1 MKNKTTIFSSK
12 CMYYSTFRQSSH
24 VAYRATHQKLVE
36 SHGLLMATYVE
47 TMKRPRTED
56 LVSLPDPQD
65 VLAPH
70 TLHTIQGSATP
81 VYSRSDYPNVRYW
94 YKEAW
99 RQVESK
105 RKDSSNLGSNA
116 SIRGGTRCAQGE
128 NVSTTYIEESDGT
141 PIPGL
146 RAAEIR
152 EFARSIWKGLYS
164 RGLAP
169 PKWRD
174 ATLRVQDEYTAE
186 MERRWPVLGYC
197 ENHWKVRYLATKNY
211 PQWYGKYEEKMKKAK
226 NNQTDEPPLK
236 KPKNM
241 IEDDD
246 TGNCQSDVETDAA
259 PEVSDRD
266 INLASSSQLEDNIRE
281 VPRIGTSRPRA
292 RPLKDPL

>member
-1 MKNKTTIFSSK
+1 MELQFQVCGQQRS
-12 CMYYSTFRQSSH
+12 
-24 VAYRATHQKLVE
+24 E
-36 SHGLLMATYVE
+36 SL
-47 TMKRPRTED
+47 R
-56 LVSLPDPQD
+56 DPSGR
-65 VLAPH
+65 VY
-70 TLHTIQGSATP
+70 IQEVWP
-81 VYSRSDYPNVRYW
+81 
-94 YKEAW
+94 
-99 RQVESK
+99 
-105 RKDSSNLGSNA
+105 
-116 SIRGGTRCAQGE
+116 
-128 NVSTTYIEESDGT
+128 
-141 PIPGL
+141 
-146 RAAEIR
+146 
-152 EFARSIWKGLYS
+152 
-164 RGLAP
+164 P

-186 MERRWPVLGYC
+186 MERRWPVLRYC

-226 NNQTDEPPLK
+226 NNQTDELPLK

-241 IEDDD
+241 IEDND

>member
-24 VAYRATHQKLVE
+24 VAYRVTHQKLVE

-56 LVSLPDPQD
+56 LMSLPDPQD

-169 PKWRD
+169 PQMARCNITSTRRIHSRD
-174 ATLRVQDEYTAE
+174 GEAVACSRILRKSLEGALSCDQELSTMVREIRREDEK
-186 MERRWPVLGYC
+186 GQ
-197 ENHWKVRYLATKNY
+197 K
-211 PQWYGKYEEKMKKAK
+211 
-226 NNQTDEPPLK
+226 
-236 KPKNM
+236 
-241 IEDDD
+241 
-246 TGNCQSDVETDAA
+246 
-259 PEVSDRD
+259 
-266 INLASSSQLEDNIRE
+266 
-281 VPRIGTSRPRA
+281 
-292 RPLKDPL
+292 